1 MRAYHTEHYFAEV
14 VVQEKKLSSKIF
26 SSLEPMFQN
35 TIKSKHSFRGYFD
48 LCSALMAIEEWG
60 LFSVP
65 HTNCDTGHPFKM
77 IKTLRKNILTNRW
90 LTNPTSYFKVK
101 LEALNRYGQNLW
113 EMEFFTNTC
122 MSADPLEWL
131 ADDHVLYQTGLNLSV
146 RYDMCL
152 K

>member
-1 MRAYHTEHYFAEV
+1 MQHYLNINCSRKP
-14 VVQEKKLSSKIF
+14 EKLRKDRF
-26 SSLEPMFQN
+26 SF
-35 TIKSKHSFRGYFD
+35 Y
-48 LCSALMAIEEWG
+48 
-60 LFSVP
+60 
-65 HTNCDTGHPFKM
+65 

-122 MSADPLEWL
+122 MLADPLEWL